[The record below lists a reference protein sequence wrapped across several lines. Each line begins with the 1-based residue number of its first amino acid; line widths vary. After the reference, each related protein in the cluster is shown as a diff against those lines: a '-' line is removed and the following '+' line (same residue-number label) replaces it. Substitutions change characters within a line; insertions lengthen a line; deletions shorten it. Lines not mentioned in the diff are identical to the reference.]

1 MSIITIDGSIGA
13 GKSTVLQYL
22 HTHYKIPI
30 DLEPVDKWQPY
41 LEEIYSKNRD
51 PGAIFRFQTRVWLDR
66 CWIQEKAL
74 GNNTPMLMER
84 SPYFQQNVFVAYNYD
99 TKILQKKEH
108 EIIQEMYARTNA
120 FWTPRGYIYL
130 RSDPNRALERVKRR
144 ERLSEDNI
152 SLAYMRALHIYHE
165 EAYMRAVI
173 AGLPVI
179 CVDVEGKTIPQIA
192 SDVLNALSLFGFTSQ
207 KNDVS
212 V

>member
-22 HTHYKIPI
+22 HNHYKIPI
-30 DLEPVDKWQPY
+30 DLEPIDKWQPY
-41 LEEIYSKNRD
+41 LEEIYSPERK
-51 PGAIFRFQTRVWLDR
+51 PGANFRFQTRVWLDR
-66 CWIQEKAL
+66 CWIQEKTL
-74 GNNTPMLMER
+74 INSMPMLMER

-99 TKILQKKEH
+99 SKVLQKREH
-108 EIIQEMYARTNA
+108 DLIQEMYARTNS

-130 RSDPNRALERVKRR
+130 RSDPHRALERVKKR

-152 SLAYMRALHIYHE
+152 SLAYMQALHKYHE
-165 EAYMRAVI
+165 HAYMRAVI

-179 CVDVEGKTIPQIA
+179 CIDVEGKSVPQIA
-192 SDVLNALSLFGFTSQ
+192 ADIWNALALFGFAPR
-207 KNDVS
+207 KNDAS